1 MCRGGGDGAPF
12 YDGASSGNESD
23 SHWQPAVNGGSSTAV
38 AERAD
43 RAAVAGQLGMVSM
56 MSMDEEEQSAEAK
69 QCLTALKEGKRRA
82 PNPCDPCELLSR
94 SCGPA
99 TVTPHCFA

>member
-1 MCRGGGDGAPF
+1 
-12 YDGASSGNESD
+12 
-23 SHWQPAVNGGSSTAV
+23 V

-43 RAAVAGQLGMVSM
+43 RAAVAGQVGMVSM

-82 PNPCDPCELLSR
+82 GHLQRPQRLVKCRDGALNASPYRRITCAAPS
-94 SCGPA
+94 S
-99 TVTPHCFA
+99 TPKMKPT